1 MRLSPARRELAID
14 DIHELTDS
22 DLAAVSGG
30 ALNAAMAGALA
41 GAAKGAGPRDDGVL
55 PTLPCHFLSTSSA
68 AFFLSTHSRTPHVLP
83 KRTAPARAERSTLAS
98 GAYGRGALP
107 AGAGRHRDVVK
118 GGHGHH
124 TPAENSGGL

>member
-1 MRLSPARRELAID
+1 MSNFRNGRENCALALIERGQSQARRAFPNTLITTDQRSDIMQLSPARRELAID

-55 PTLPCHFLSTSSA
+55 PTLPCDFC
-68 AFFLSTHSRTPHVLP
+68 
-83 KRTAPARAERSTLAS
+83 
-98 GAYGRGALP
+98 
-107 AGAGRHRDVVK
+107 
-118 GGHGHH
+118 
-124 TPAENSGGL
+124 

>member
-1 MRLSPARRELAID
+1 MARKNKKTNHSQKSRRNRPIMRLSPARRELAID

-55 PTLPCHFLSTSSA
+55 PTLPCDSVDILCRI
-68 AFFLSTHSRTPHVLP
+68 FF
-83 KRTAPARAERSTLAS
+83 
-98 GAYGRGALP
+98 
-107 AGAGRHRDVVK
+107 
-118 GGHGHH
+118 
-124 TPAENSGGL
+124 

>member
-1 MRLSPARRELAID
+1 MQLSPARRELAID

-55 PTLPCHFLSTSSA
+55 PTLPCDSVDILCRI
-68 AFFLSTHSRTPHVLP
+68 FF
-83 KRTAPARAERSTLAS
+83 
-98 GAYGRGALP
+98 
-107 AGAGRHRDVVK
+107 
-118 GGHGHH
+118 
-124 TPAENSGGL
+124 